1 MLHLTKLMLT
11 ILCLQTPHGI
21 GIFFKPPEIL
31 RDGDDFRVEILPHIG
46 TLVNKIEYE
55 K

>member
-1 MLHLTKLMLT
+1 MLT

-31 RDGDDFRVEILPHIG
+31 RDGDEFRVEILPHIG
-46 TLVNKIEYE
+46 TLVNRIEYE